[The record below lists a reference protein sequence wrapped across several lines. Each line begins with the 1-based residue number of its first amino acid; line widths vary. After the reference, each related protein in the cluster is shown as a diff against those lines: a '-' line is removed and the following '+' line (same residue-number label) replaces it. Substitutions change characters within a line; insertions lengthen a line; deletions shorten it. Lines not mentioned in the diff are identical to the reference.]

1 MATKKRAP
9 GEFMRSWDTTVEVGK
24 SRDALEALVRRYGAT
39 GFTVSE
45 DYESRTVVVVFFL
58 RPRPNEDP
66 MEIRIPL
73 SYGQVTDRLRRVP
86 EFNQRLQRKPFSN
99 RTPWM
104 HDQAERVAW
113 RLLVLWAE
121 AMLSMVDAEMMA
133 LPEAFFAHAMIDV
146 PGGHRLRAADAVAAL
161 KLLPGR
167 EDSR

>member
-66 MEIRIPL
+66 MEVRIPVGYQHVL
-73 SYGQVTDRLRRVP
+73 DRLRRIPDFQTFVGRKMRQ
-86 EFNQRLQRKPFSN
+86 NQE
-99 RTPWM
+99 PWARE
-104 HDQAERVAW
+104 QAERVAW

-121 AMLSMVDAEMMA
+121 AMLSMVDAGMMA
-133 LPEAFFAHAMIDV
+133 LPEAFFAHAMVDV

-167 EDSR
+167 EDR